1 ELSTSGFGGFTET
14 TRRGNANAAAVSRLN
29 GGVNFSNPEA
39 RNQNLNQLQT
49 LLAGRSKEPTEA
61 LIDLIESHCS
71 SSPLISM
78 QSIVDGL
85 IVAFQRAYVSSVDLV
100 PDRVEDTPGTGGA
113 SLAVSAAQQ
122 RLHLGCTL
130 YYLALENIL
139 VDEVRKMEKRLNVSS
154 TVGSE
159 TGAPVTRRFKPDLT
173 GLLTQELFHRSL
185 FACCMELVLISCD
198 PPDHHFPWI
207 LSALDLDAFDCF
219 KVIEVVIRNVD
230 FPRDVVKYMH
240 QVTGLILDSYAWR
253 TKSPLW
259 TALKAAGRAPTIE
272 EVIAPEKL
280 EQNHSSGGISIRS
293 DTVTTDVRKMGVSGS
308 GLIIKSGALKQPRL
322 LASTNTSVSTSLLRT
337 RSTDLN
343 TNALPRHLMLA
354 SGGVEDESAQA
365 AAQLLASGEEDM
377 DPSASTNLLNVPTEE
392 VHLTGA
398 DGTNNKSLLENT
410 ATVDVTTDSGQSLW
424 SAATNALLNYYP
436 ARHDSLA
443 IFFRQFYVMAS
454 LRLRDLCER
463 LSLQRDLMTKVWT
476 CLEQAVVHET
486 GLFRDRCLDQI
497 LLSCLYGVCKVVLYR
512 PLSFLDIIQV
522 YRMQPQSHR
531 DVYRSVLI
539 NHVTYGRTNGE
550 ERGDISRFYNVVF
563 LNKMKDYVRK
573 ASSSS
578 YASRSGV
585 GAVGCSEW
593 AGQPALA
600 PMPVH
605 PNTTKATSATNPIGN
620 ANSGPGASQ
629 PGSEVPQ
636 ARRLASNRNIFISPV
651 KQQVNLSPKRVVFTI
666 GRSSGKDLQDVNL
679 MISSAERRASM
690 ANLTMGLKR
699 PGGGTTT
706 GYVSNSPGFTISPA
720 TSGAPRTV
728 TLMGPGAFASKR
740 IDFDM

>member
-1 ELSTSGFGGFTET
+1 MILLL
-14 TRRGNANAAAVSRLN
+14 NANKTMDLSVTW
-29 GGVNFSNPEA
+29 
-39 RNQNLNQLQT
+39 QT

-85 IVAFQRAYVSSVDLV
+85 IAAFQQAYVSSVDLA

-139 VDEVRKMEKRLNVSS
+139 VDEVRKMEKRLDVSS

-198 PPDHHFPWI
+198 SPDHHFPWI
-207 LSALDLDAFDCF
+207 LIALDLDAFHCF

-272 EVIAPEKL
+272 EVIAPDKL

-293 DTVTTDVRKMGVSGS
+293 DAVTTDVRKMGVSAS

-377 DPSASTNLLNVPTEE
+377 DPSASTNLLNVPMEE

-398 DGTNNKSLLENT
+398 DGTNNKSLLEHT
-410 ATVDVTTDSGQSLW
+410 ATVDMPTDSGQSLW

-550 ERGDISRFYNVVF
+550 ERGNISRFYNMVF

-585 GAVGCSEW
+585 GAVSCSEW

-600 PMPVH
+600 PMPIH
-605 PNTTKATSATNPIGN
+605 PNTTKATSATNPTGN
-620 ANSGPGASQ
+620 ASSGPVASQ